1 MTLRTTGPL
10 LRPMGYE
17 GHAVVPT
24 FFHCLTARAVPLID
38 PKMTLHWHT
47 EPLLLFSLLFV
58 GWAYAMWIGPLRL
71 RHPSPAPVQRWR
83 IICFYAGM
91 VVIYL
96 AVGSPIDQIGE
107 TYLFSVHMFQHLLL
121 MYVAPI
127 LIVLG
132 IPPAR
137 FDETL
142 ENHPWLRRPLRWYLN
157 PVLAAV
163 LFTLILS
170 LWHVPALYES
180 ALRDKTI
187 HIIEHAT
194 IMFFAFALF
203 WFALSLSK
211 TFPALQPGLRML
223 LIFVLMVGQTP
234 LFGVL
239 SFSDQV
245 LYPTYEWAPRI
256 TSLSALED
264 QILGGVL
271 MKVGGM
277 LFALPFFGMA
287 FFSWAKSQEKNDA

>member
-1 MTLRTTGPL
+1 
-10 LRPMGYE
+10 
-17 GHAVVPT
+17 V
-24 FFHCLTARAVPLID
+24 
-38 PKMTLHWHT
+38 TLHWHT

-71 RHPSPAPVQRWR
+71 RHSSPVPIQGWR

-127 LIVLG
+127 LIILG

-137 FDETL
+137 FDDTVSR
-142 ENHPWLRRPLRWYLN
+142 HRWLQLPLRWYLK
-157 PVLAAV
+157 PVIAAV
-163 LFTLILS
+163 AFTLILS
-170 LWHVPALYES
+170 VWHVPALYEA
-180 ALRDKTI
+180 ALRNKTI
-187 HIIEHAT
+187 HIIEHIT
-194 IMFFAFALF
+194 IMAFAFALF
-203 WFALSLSK
+203 WFALSRSK
-211 TFPALQPGLRML
+211 IFPPLQPGVRML

-256 TSLSALED
+256 TALSALED

-287 FFSWAKSQEKNDA
+287 FFSWAKSQENGIDKPNAA